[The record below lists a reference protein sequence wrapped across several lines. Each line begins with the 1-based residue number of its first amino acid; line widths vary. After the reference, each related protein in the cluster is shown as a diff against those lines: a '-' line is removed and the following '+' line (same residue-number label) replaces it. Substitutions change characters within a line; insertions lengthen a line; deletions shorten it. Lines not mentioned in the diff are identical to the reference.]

1 METDKIRKAI
11 LDKAKEDAD
20 KIVSDAEIKAKKV
33 IEKAKEQKEL
43 KFKEEKRKVISEAH
57 REASKI
63 LAQAS
68 LKSRHEI
75 LKEKHIVINEIIT
88 RVKDELSHNVTDKKL
103 FVRLVQETIDAFEA
117 EEKLRIYVTPDDINV
132 VREIIEENSKI
143 KEKITEV
150 NEIIDCMGGILIEAI
165 DGMVSINNTF
175 DTRLEMLMPKILPEI
190 GKKLFGV
197 DET

>member
-20 KIVSDAEIKAKKV
+20 KIISDTEIKAKES
-33 IEKAKEQKEL
+33 IEKAEGQKEL
-43 KFKEEKRKVISEAH
+43 RFAEEKKKAISEAY

-68 LKSRHEI
+68 LKYRQVK
-75 LKEKHIVINEIIT
+75 LKEKDAVINEIIK
-88 RVKDELSHNVTDKKL
+88 RAKDELSQYINDKEL
-103 FVRLVQETIDAFEA
+103 FVRLIQEAIDALETEDKVRLFVSP
-117 EEKLRIYVTPDDINV
+117 KDLNV
-132 VREIIEENSKI
+132 VREVIEENSRL

-150 NEIIDCMGGILIEAI
+150 NEIDCMGGILMEAI

-175 DTRLEMLMPKILPEI
+175 DTRLEMLMPKILPKI

-197 DET
+197 DKI